1 MTNTKATKRALLSS
15 VMALFLCFA
24 MLLGTT
30 YAWFTD
36 SVTSANNVI
45 QSGNLDVVLE
55 YKSNWSDGWATVDE
69 NTKIFKDGALYEP
82 GYTEVVYLRI
92 SNAGSLALKYLLS
105 FNLANEEGSINVYG
119 DEFKLSDYL
128 QIGYYVQ
135 DEYSS
140 GFNYADIFM
149 PHMFGTRE
157 AALNSVELQKL
168 SEANAVISEN
178 APILP
183 GDDTAQVV
191 AIVLTMPDTVG
202 NEANTR
208 LGEDAP
214 YIELGVRLFATQYT
228 HENDSFG
235 NQYDA
240 NVDQPAVHEIHNAA
254 DFTKAFAEGGQA
266 IIENMDLSGEN
277 AVFGELAEGK
287 SLALNTNNSMVAKKD
302 DKSYAIVNYGDLEI
316 TGNGTITTQFKGSI
330 ESWGK
335 LYINNLNIDV
345 SGDTYGLHVKD
356 GEAEINNLTVTAE
369 RGALNFRGGSTT
381 VINSG
386 SYTYSAYYDEVK
398 PGWASGQMVYAVGED
413 TKVTI
418 NGGDFR
424 YSGGNNGS
432 QRVLCAQDGAVIEV
446 YGGTF
451 GNSGAKKKSTW
462 LWEYDSNTSD
472 AIPAGDIIIY
482 GGKFQF
488 DPSKCVAEGYEAV
501 KGADGWWTVSKIAG

>member
-1 MTNTKATKRALLSS
+1 MTNTKNTKRALLSS
-15 VMALFLCFA
+15 VMELFLCFA

-128 QIGYYVQ
+128 QIGYHVQ

-140 GFNYADIFM
+140 GFNYADILM
-149 PHMFGTRE
+149 PNMFGTRE

-168 SEANAVISEN
+168 SDANAVIREN

-277 AVFGELAEGK
+277 AVYGELAEGK
-287 SLALNTNNSMVAKKD
+287 SLALNTNNSIIAKQD
-302 DKSYAIVNYGDLEI
+302 DKAYAIINNGNLEI

-330 ESWGK
+330 ENWGK

-345 SGDTYGLHVKD
+345 KGTKYGFHVKA
-356 GEAEINNLTVTAE
+356 GEAELNDLVLNAE
-369 RGALNFRGGSTT
+369 RGGVNIQGGKVT
-381 VINSG
+381 INSG
-386 SYTYSAYYDEVK
+386 SYKFSGYYDNVNK
-398 PGWASGQMVYAVGED
+398 KWINGQSVYAVGED
-413 TKVTI
+413 VEVVI

-424 YSGGNNGS
+424 FTGGTGGNQRILVAQNGAKII
-432 QRVLCAQDGAVIEV
+432 VND
-446 YGGTF
+446 GTF
-451 GNSGAKKKSTW
+451 GKGNSKAAATW
-462 LWEYDSNTSD
+462 LWEYG
-472 AIPAGDIIIY
+472 GDIIIY
-482 GGKFQF
+482 GGSFEF
-488 DPSKCVAEGYEAV
+488 DPSACVAEGYQAV
-501 KGADGWWTVSKIAG
+501 QGVDGWWTVSKIAG

>member
-1 MTNTKATKRALLSS
+1 MINTKNIKRALLSS

-69 NTKIFKDGALYEP
+69 NTKIFKDGVLYEP

-128 QIGYYVQ
+128 QIGTYVQ

-140 GFNYADIFM
+140 GFNYADILM
-149 PHMFGTRE
+149 PAMFGTRE

-168 SEANAVISEN
+168 SDANAVIREN

-240 NVDQPAVHEIHNAA
+240 NVEKPTVHEIWNNDDLH
-254 DFTKAFAEGGQA
+254 KAFTEGGQG
-266 IIENMDLSGEN
+266 IIKDMNLTDVHE
-277 AVFGELAEGK
+277 ELAEDK
-287 SLALNTNNSMVAKKD
+287 SLALNTNNSTISGNGTDYVF
-302 DKSYAIVNYGDLEI
+302 VNYGDLEV
-316 TGNGTITTQFKGSI
+316 TGDGTIVNNMKGSI
-330 ESWGK
+330 ENWGK
-335 LYINNLNIDV
+335 LYVNNLNIDV
-345 SGDTYGLHVKD
+345 KGDKYGFHVKA
-356 GEAEINNLTVTAE
+356 GKAELNDLVLNAE
-369 RGALNFRGGSTT
+369 RGGVNIQGGKVT
-381 VINSG
+381 INSG
-386 SYTYSAYYDEVK
+386 SYKFSGYYDNVNK
-398 PGWASGQMVYAVGED
+398 KWINGQTVYAVGEG
-413 TKVTI
+413 VEVVI

-424 YSGGNNGS
+424 FTGGTGGNQRILVAQNGAKII
-432 QRVLCAQDGAVIEV
+432 VND
-446 YGGTF
+446 GTF
-451 GNSGAKKKSTW
+451 GKGNNKAAATW
-462 LWEYDSNTSD
+462 LWEYG
-472 AIPAGDIIIY
+472 GDIIIY
-482 GGKFQF
+482 GGSFEF
-488 DPSKCVAEGYEAV
+488 DPSACVAEGYQAV
-501 KGADGWWTVSKIAG
+501 QGVDGWWTVSKIAG

>member
-1 MTNTKATKRALLSS
+1 MTNTKNTKRALLSS

-82 GYTEVVYLRI
+82 GYTEVVYLRV

-128 QIGYYVQ
+128 QIGYHVQ

-140 GFNYADIFM
+140 GFNYAD
-149 PHMFGTRE
+149 MFGTRE
-157 AALNSVELQKL
+157 AALSNVELQKL
-168 SEANAVISEN
+168 NGANAVIREN

-214 YIELGVRLFATQYT
+214 YVELGVRLFATQYT

-240 NVDQPAVHEIHNAA
+240 NVDQPAVHEIWNAA

-277 AVFGELAEGK
+277 AVYAELAANK
-287 SLALNTNNSMVAKKD
+287 SLALNTNNSIIAKQD
-302 DKSYAIVNYGDLEI
+302 DKAYAIINNGNLEI

-330 ESWGK
+330 ENWGK

-345 SGDTYGLHVKD
+345 KGTKYGFHVKA
-356 GEAEINNLTVTAE
+356 GECEINNLTLTAQ
-369 RGALNFRGGSTT
+369 RGGVNIQGGKVT
-381 VINSG
+381 INSG
-386 SYTYSAYYDEVK
+386 SYKFSGYYDNVNK
-398 PGWASGQMVYAVGED
+398 KWINGQSVYAVGED
-413 TKVTI
+413 VEVVI

-424 YSGGNNGS
+424 FTGGIGGNQRILVAQNGAKII
-432 QRVLCAQDGAVIEV
+432 VND
-446 YGGTF
+446 GTF
-451 GNSGAKKKSTW
+451 GKGNNKAAATW
-462 LWEYDSNTSD
+462 LWEYG
-472 AIPAGDIIIY
+472 GDIIIY
-482 GGKFQF
+482 GGSFEF
-488 DPSKCVAEGYEAV
+488 DPSACVAEGYQAV
-501 KGADGWWTVSKIAG
+501 QGVDGWWTVSKIAG

>member
-1 MTNTKATKRALLSS
+1 MTNTKNTKRALLSS

-24 MLLGTT
+24 MLMGTT

-105 FNLANEEGSINVYG
+105 FNLANEEASINVYG

-128 QIGYYVQ
+128 QIGYHVQ

-140 GFNYADIFM
+140 GFNYADILM

-168 SEANAVISEN
+168 SEANAVICEN

-183 GDDTAQVV
+183 GNDTAQVV

-240 NVDQPAVHEIHNAA
+240 NVDQPAVHEICNAA

-277 AVFGELAEGK
+277 AVYAELAANK
-287 SLALNTNNSMVAKKD
+287 SLALNTNNSIIAKQD
-302 DKSYAIVNYGDLEI
+302 DKAYAIINNGNLEI

-330 ESWGK
+330 ENWGK
-335 LYINNLNIDV
+335 LYVNNLNIDV
-345 SGDTYGLHVKD
+345 KGDKYGFHVKA
-356 GEAEINNLTVTAE
+356 GEAELNDLVLNAE
-369 RGALNFRGGSTT
+369 RGGVNIQGGKVT
-381 VINSG
+381 INSG
-386 SYTYSAYYDEVK
+386 SYKFSGYYDNVNK
-398 PGWASGQMVYAVGED
+398 KWINGQSVYAVGED
-413 TKVTI
+413 VEVVI

-424 YSGGNNGS
+424 FTGGIGGNQRILVAQNGAKII
-432 QRVLCAQDGAVIEV
+432 VND
-446 YGGTF
+446 GTF
-451 GNSGAKKKSTW
+451 GKGNNKAAATW
-462 LWEYDSNTSD
+462 LWEYG
-472 AIPAGDIIIY
+472 GDIIIY
-482 GGKFQF
+482 GGSFEF
-488 DPSKCVAEGYEAV
+488 DPSACVAEGYQAV
-501 KGADGWWTVSKIAG
+501 QGVDGWWTVSKIAG

>member
-1 MTNTKATKRALLSS
+1 MTKTKSTKRALLMS
-15 VMALFLCFA
+15 ALSLLMCIS
-24 MLLGTT
+24 MLIGSTF
-30 YAWFTD
+30 AWFID

-45 QSGNLDVVLE
+45 QSVTLDVVLE
-55 YKSNWSDGWATVDE
+55 YKTNWADEWTPVDE
-69 NTKIFKDGALYEP
+69 NTRIFKDGALYEP
-82 GYTEVVYLRI
+82 GYTEVVFLRV
-92 SNAGSLALKYLLS
+92 SNAGSLALKYMLS
-105 FNLANEEGSINVYG
+105 FNIANEESSTNVYG

-128 QIGYYVQ
+128 QVGTYVQ
-135 DEYSS
+135 DEYRD
-140 GFNYADIFM
+140 GFNYADILM
-149 PHMFGTRE
+149 PSMFGTRE
-157 AALNSVELQKL
+157 NALKNVDELNTL
-168 SEANAVISEN
+168 SSANAVIREN
-178 APILP
+178 APLLP
-183 GDDTAQVV
+183 GEDTAQVV
-191 AIVLTMPDTVG
+191 ALVLTMPETVG
-202 NEANTR
+202 NEANAKTDV
-208 LGEDAP
+208 EAP
-214 YIELGVRLFATQYT
+214 WIELGIRLYATQYT
-228 HENDSFG
+228 HENDSFD

-240 NVDQPAVHEIHNAA
+240 NVDQPAVHEIWNAA
-254 DFTKAFAEGGQA
+254 DFTKAFDEGGQA

-277 AVFGELAEGK
+277 AVYAELAADK
-287 SLALNTNNSMVAKKD
+287 SLALNTNNSIVAKKD

-316 TGNGTITTQFKGSI
+316 TGNGTITTEFKGSI

-345 SGDTYGLHVKD
+345 SGDSYGLHVKD
-356 GEAEINNLTVTAE
+356 GEAELNNLTVTAE

-398 PGWASGQMVYAVGED
+398 PGWASGQMVYAVGEG
-413 TKVTI
+413 TKVII

-424 YSGGNNGS
+424 YSGGNTGS

-462 LWEYDSNTSD
+462 LWEYG
-472 AIPAGDIIIY
+472 GDIIVY

-488 DPSKCVAEGYEAV
+488 DPSACVAEGYQAV

>member
-1 MTNTKATKRALLSS
+1 MTNTKNTKRALLSS

-82 GYTEVVYLRI
+82 GYTEVVYLRV

-140 GFNYADIFM
+140 GFNYADILM
-149 PHMFGTRE
+149 PNMFGTRE

-277 AVFGELAEGK
+277 AVYGELAEGK
-287 SLALNTNNSMVAKKD
+287 SLALNTNNSIVAKKD

-316 TGNGTITTQFKGSI
+316 TGNGTITTEFKGSI

-345 SGDTYGLHVKD
+345 KGTKYGFHVKA
-356 GEAEINNLTVTAE
+356 GECEINNLTLTAQ
-369 RGALNFRGGSTT
+369 RGGINIQGGKVT
-381 VINSG
+381 INSG
-386 SYTYSAYYDEVK
+386 SVTSTTPNSSYGIGHLVYAAGTAEVIINGVDYRYEGAYYK
-398 PGWASGQMVYAVGED
+398 HGILYA
-413 TKVTI
+413 
-418 NGGDFR
+418 
-424 YSGGNNGS
+424 GNNAS
-432 QRVLCAQDGAVIEV
+432 IVVN
-446 YGGTF
+446 GGTF
-451 GNSGAKKKSTW
+451 GKGG
-462 LWEYDSNTSD
+462 SNTKKPWLQTAD
-472 AIPAGDIIIY
+472 NGTITLC
-482 GGKFQF
+482 GGSYQF
-488 DPSKCVAEGYEAV
+488 DPTQFLSDSITLGEGYEVV
-501 KGADGWWTVSKIAG
+501 KGENGWWTVSKIAG

>member
-1 MTNTKATKRALLSS
+1 
-15 VMALFLCFA
+15 MALFLCFT

-69 NTKIFKDGALYEP
+69 STKIFKDGALYEP
-82 GYTEVVYLRI
+82 GYTEVVYLRV

-119 DEFKLSDYL
+119 EEFKLSDYL
-128 QIGYYVQ
+128 QIGTYVQ

-140 GFNYADIFM
+140 GFNYADILM
-149 PHMFGTRE
+149 PAMFGTRE

-168 SEANAVISEN
+168 SDANAVIREN

-214 YIELGVRLFATQYT
+214 YVELGVRLFATQYT

-240 NVDQPAVHEIHNAA
+240 NVDQPTVHEIHNAA

-277 AVFGELAEGK
+277 AVYGELAEGK

-302 DKSYAIVNYGDLEI
+302 DESYAIVNYGDLEI
-316 TGNGTITTQFKGSI
+316 TGNGTITTEFKGSI

-369 RGALNFRGGSTT
+369 RGALNFRGGSKT

-398 PGWASGQMVYAVGED
+398 SGWASGQMVYAVGEN
-413 TKVTI
+413 TEVII

-432 QRVLCAQDGAVIEV
+432 QRVLCAQDGAVIKV

-462 LWEYDSNTSD
+462 LWELDLDTSD
-472 AIPAGDIIIY
+472 AIPTGDIIVY

-501 KGADGWWTVSKIAG
+501 KGADGWYNVVPKTAG

>member
-1 MTNTKATKRALLSS
+1 MTKTRSTKSALIASIL
-15 VMALFLCFA
+15 ALCLCFT
-24 MLLGTT
+24 MLVGTT
-30 YAWFTD
+30 FAWFTD

-92 SNAGSLALKYLLS
+92 SNAGSLAFKYLLS

-128 QIGYYVQ
+128 QVGTYVQ

-140 GFNYADIFM
+140 GFNYADILM
-149 PHMFGTRE
+149 PAMFGTRE
-157 AALNSVELQKL
+157 AALGSVELQKL
-168 SEANAVISEN
+168 SEANAVICEN

-277 AVFGELAEGK
+277 AVYAELAEGK
-287 SLALNTNNSMVAKKD
+287 SLALNTNNSIIAKQD
-302 DKSYAIVNYGDLEI
+302 DKEYAIINNGNLEI

-330 ESWGK
+330 ENWGK

-345 SGDTYGLHVKD
+345 KGSKYGFHVKA
-356 GEAEINNLTVTAE
+356 GEVEINDLVLEAE
-369 RGALNFRGGSTT
+369 RGGLNVQGGKVT
-381 VINSG
+381 VNSG
-386 SYTYSAYYDEVK
+386 SVTSTAYGTNIGYL
-398 PGWASGQMVYAVGED
+398 VYAASLERAEVI
-413 TKVTI
+413 I

-424 YSGGNNGS
+424 YEGAYYRHGVLYAGQNASIVVNGGTFGKGGSNTTKTKWITAANGGT
-432 QRVLCAQDGAVIEV
+432 VTI

-451 GNSGAKKKSTW
+451 
-462 LWEYDSNTSD
+462 E
-472 AIPAGDIIIY
+472 
-482 GGKFQF
+482 F
-488 DPSKCVAEGYEAV
+488 DPSAFVAEGYEAV
-501 KGADGWWTVSKIAG
+501 KGADGWWAVSKIAG